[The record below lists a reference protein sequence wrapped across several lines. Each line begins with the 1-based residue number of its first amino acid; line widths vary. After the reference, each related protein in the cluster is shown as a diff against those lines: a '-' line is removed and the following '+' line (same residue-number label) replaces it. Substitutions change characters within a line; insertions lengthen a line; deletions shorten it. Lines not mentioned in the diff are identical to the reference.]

1 MLQVLSV
8 PTELYK
14 AGPEQLA
21 EARFEVARERAEAAD
36 WIMRIL
42 NDYGL
47 VSNALLAEYL
57 EDSMKE
63 EELALTQE
71 MAAIRDGRRVAVDDD
86 GVAKDLSDL
95 VADQVVYHINPV
107 ETANYKRWKQEAKK
121 KPDIAAKVAAGLATR
136 VKKYVDGKPL
146 VPSAF
151 DKQMRYDMKASALQA
166 AQAGQAAGVGA
177 HALET
182 TMGISR
188 ADFAAATTRKT
199 KPVSVAASSV
209 HTARS
214 SDVPGLALTKQAADS
229 AMVETAQSKHG
240 EPAGPSSPAKGATRT
255 LARAGA
261 QATAGLQ
268 SQAHRRR
275 TAAHR
280 RGGRRGPTRMIT
292 LQQPGIRWTMNDVEA
307 AVESEF
313 DVDNVRDT
321 VKLMYELMA
330 QQAKDPPNGRYSHLL
345 GRWYTE

>member
-1 MLQVLSV
+1 M

-14 AGPEQLA
+14 ADPEQLA

-95 VADQVVYHINPV
+95 VADQVVYRVDPV

-121 KPDIAAKVAAGLATR
+121 KPDIAAKVAAGLASR

-188 ADFAAATTRKT
+188 ADFAAATTRRS
-199 KPVSVAASSV
+199 KPASAAASSV
-209 HTARS
+209 HSARA
-214 SDVPGLALTKQAADS
+214 SDVPGLALTKQAADG
-229 AMVETAQSKHG
+229 AMVETAPFKPG
-240 EPAGPSSPAKGATRT
+240 EPAGPSSPAKGTTRT

-261 QATAGLQ
+261 QAAAGSQ
-268 SQAHRRR
+268 SQATRRR
-275 TAAHR
+275 AAAHR
-280 RGGRRGPTRMIT
+280 RGAGGRRGPTRMIT